1 MRLNNYDF
9 IRRVQGFG
17 YFLIQELQTELPE
30 IEWDIWLDF
39 IENEEDN
46 YCAVELSFIVNSL
59 STDKE
64 QHREYIKLKIEQIH
78 PIEESA
84 YRKVIF
90 STIRNFY
97 WDHYKLIEY
106 VVSTL
111 DGYTILAKQLLS
123 ERNQFLRAE
132 LLDFFSDDGFDYYH
146 FLDEQSMTLEGYRAW
161 RTEIAEKA
169 DLISNAL
176 KEDFTDESNF
186 DLNQESPLKA
196 LGYTVGTSGWTDR
209 KRKLFL
215 ADFLCRQVIPDHYF
229 YDWSDWGEP
238 GSAAR
243 KQKMVYHLSGL
254 ASLAERRQNAQAY
267 TRAIQHWIHDA
278 AYVQSLKCTGQ
289 KNI

>member
-1 MRLNNYDF
+1 MRSNNYDF

-17 YFLIQELQTELPE
+17 YFLIQELQTEFPATQ
-30 IEWDIWLDF
+30 WDIWLDF
-39 IENEEDN
+39 IENDDDD
-46 YCAVELSFIVNSL
+46 YCVVELSFIVSSL

-78 PIEESA
+78 PIEEDA

-132 LLDFFSDDGFDYYH
+132 LLDFFSDDGFNHYD
-146 FLDEQSMTLEGYRAW
+146 FLDEQGPTLDCYREW
-161 RTEIAEKA
+161 RDEIVGKA
-169 DLISNAL
+169 NIISKAL
-176 KEDFTDESNF
+176 KEGSADESSF
-186 DLNQESPLKA
+186 DFNQESPLKA
-196 LGYTVGTSGWTDR
+196 LGYTVGTSGWSER
-209 KRKLFL
+209 KRQLFL
-215 ADFLCRQVIPDHYF
+215 AGFLCRQVIPDHKI
-229 YDWSDWGEP
+229 YDWSEWGAP

-243 KQKMVYHLSGL
+243 KQKMINHLSGL
-254 ASLAERRQNAQAY
+254 ASLAERKQNAQAY
-267 TRAIQHWIHDA
+267 SKAIQHWQEDA
-278 AYVQSLKCTGQ
+278 AYVQSLNCPA
-289 KNI
+289 